1 VHDYRKGRRPGIAF
15 LAHQKGIESGK
26 TFLNLHKENFMP
38 EEFVTLKLPKNFV
51 GQMLDGLRIRAE
63 SWEHTKIYLSDGVVV
78 DPDNPYVEEC
88 NDETEAGQI
97 EAFYREIIKEI
108 ETQLEAQSK

>member
-1 VHDYRKGRRPGIAF
+1 MIGI
-15 LAHQKGIESGK
+15 
-26 TFLNLHKENFMP
+26 
-38 EEFVTLKLPKNFV
+38 KLPKLFV

-63 SWEHTKIYLSDGVVV
+63 SWERTKIYLSDGVI
-78 DPDNPYVEEC
+78 DPDDPYVEEC

-108 ETQLEAQSK
+108 ETQLDAQSK